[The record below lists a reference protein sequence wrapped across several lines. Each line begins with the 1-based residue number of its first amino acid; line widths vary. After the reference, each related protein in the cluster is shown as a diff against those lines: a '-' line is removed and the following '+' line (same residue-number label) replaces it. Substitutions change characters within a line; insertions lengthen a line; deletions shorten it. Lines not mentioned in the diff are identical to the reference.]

1 MNLLKS
7 LAAVSSLT
15 MLSRVLGFV
24 RDTLIARIFGAGV
37 ASDAWVVAFKLPNLL
52 RRIFAEGAFSQAFV
66 PILAEYKTQ
75 QGDEAARTFVAYV
88 SGLLTLVLALVTLL
102 GILAAPWIVWISAP
116 GFADEVDRFGLTVDL
131 LRVTFPYILL
141 ISLSSLAGAVLNTW
155 NRFSVPAF
163 VPTLLN
169 VSMIIFMLFLAPYF
183 DPPIMALAWAVLVGG
198 LLQLLYQLPHLRKIG
213 MLVLPRLSFR
223 DTGVWR
229 VLKQM
234 GPAIFG
240 VSVSQISLIINTIFA
255 SFLVAGSVSWMY
267 YADRLMELPSGVLGV
282 ALGTILLPALS
293 KTYASDNRED
303 YSRLL
308 DWGLRLCFLLVLPC
322 ALALAVLAEPLT
334 VSLFQYG
341 KFTASDADMT
351 QQALIAYSV
360 GLLGIILVKI
370 LAPGFYAQQNIKT
383 PVKIAVISL
392 AATQLMNVLFVF
404 VIPLAH
410 AGLALSISFA
420 ACLNAGLL
428 YWQLRKGG
436 LYQPQAGWPVF
447 LGKLSL
453 AVVVMVAA
461 LLLAMHFMPPW
472 AADGMLLRL
481 LRLAALVLV
490 GVLAYFGVL
499 LLLGFRLRDFARRT
513 AH

>member
-7 LAAVSSLT
+7 LAAVSSMT

-24 RDTLIARIFGAGV
+24 RDTIVARTFGAGM
-37 ASDAWVVAFKLPNLL
+37 ATDAFFVAFKLPNLL

-66 PILAEYKTQ
+66 PILAEYKAQ
-75 QGDEAARTFVAYV
+75 QGEEATRTFLAYV
-88 SGLLTLVLALVTLL
+88 SGLLTLVLAVVTVL
-102 GILAAPWIVWISAP
+102 GMLAAPLVIWITAP
-116 GFADEVDRFGLTVDL
+116 GFADTPEKFALTSNL

-141 ISLSSLAGAVLNTW
+141 ISLASLAGAVLNTW

-169 VSMIIFMLFLAPYF
+169 ISMIIFALFLTPYF
-183 DPPIMALAWAVLVGG
+183 NPPIMALAWATLAGG
-198 LLQLLYQLPHLRKIG
+198 LAQFLYQLPHLKRIG
-213 MLVLPRLSFR
+213 MLVLPRLNLR

-229 VLKQM
+229 VLRQM
-234 GPAIFG
+234 GPAILG

-293 KTYASDNRED
+293 RTYAKADRQE

-308 DWGLRLCFLLVLPC
+308 DWGLRLCFLLVMPC
-322 ALALAVLAEPLT
+322 SAALALLSEALT

-341 KFTASDADMT
+341 RFDAHDALMT
-351 QQALIAYSV
+351 QRALVAYAV
-360 GLLGIILVKI
+360 GLLGIILVKV

-383 PVKIAVISL
+383 PVKIALFTL
-392 AATQLMNVLFVF
+392 AVTQVLNL
-404 VIPLAH
+404 ILIGPLQH
-410 AGLALSISFA
+410 VGLALAIGLA

-428 YWQLRKGG
+428 FWQLRRHN
-436 LYQPQAGWPVF
+436 LFTPQPGWTGF
-447 LGKLSL
+447 
-453 AVVVMVAA
+453 
-461 LLLAMHFMPPW
+461 
-472 AADGMLLRL
+472 LLRL
-481 LRLAALVLV
+481 LIAVAIMSAVLFGLMQILPSWSEGLMWQRLLRLGGLVAA
-490 GVLAYFGVL
+490 GVLAYFASL
-499 LLLGFRLRDFARRT
+499 FLLGFRVRDFNRR
-513 AH
+513 ALL